1 MGEYI
6 NTCPGRHGDSTQDS
20 QNMKCLVVVLAVAS
34 LCLAEPEADPLHY
47 YAPYGYAAAHPYYY
61 RPYYASGYATALH
74 GGYQAVHRLHKREAE
89 AGPQLLINAAPYVND
104 GPVAGPLTAAF
115 GDLVQTPRGLRP
127 QSLEGFSEDL
137 NMDGFVD
144 PVAQAAPVVAAP
156 VIRTVAAPAV
166 TAPLVQAAPAV
177 ASLAPVSV
185 PAVSPVIR
193 TVASPL
199 LHAPAVAVAHAP
211 VVKSVVEPPA
221 TVAHSVAPLVHAA
234 PAPLV
239 HAAPAVVPAAAPV
252 ALTPHDCVTAHGC
265 AVKAALL
272 AGTPTGSFAH
282 VTSTIVKREAEAE
295 AEADAEADADAY
307 YYGGYYPYAAAA
319 YAPYSAYNP
328 FYNYFGAYAGYPYTY
343 GLGPYSYHAAAPVA
357 PVAAPVVK
365 AVEPAVVAAPVAAP
379 LVKTITKPVTY
390 THIGAHP
397 VNPTTVLQ
405 TEPFV

>member
-1 MGEYI
+1 M
-6 NTCPGRHGDSTQDS
+6 
-20 QNMKCLVVVLAVAS
+20 VVVLAVAS

-47 YAPYGYAAAHPYYY
+47 YAAAHPYYY

-89 AGPQLLINAAPYVND
+89 ADPQLLINAAPYVND

-144 PVAQAAPVVAAP
+144 PVAQAAPVVAP
-156 VIRTVAAPAV
+156 
-166 TAPLVQAAPAV
+166 
-177 ASLAPVSV
+177 LAPVSV

-211 VVKSVVEPPA
+211 VVKSVVETPA

-307 YYGGYYPYAAAA
+307 YYGGYYPYAAAG

-343 GLGPYSYHAAAPVA
+343 GLGPYSYHAAAPVAAPVA

-390 THIGAHP
+390 TYIGAHP

-405 TEPFV
+405 TETFV

>member
-1 MGEYI
+1 MG
-6 NTCPGRHGDSTQDS
+6 TQDS
-20 QNMKCLVVVLAVAS
+20 QNMKCMVVVLAVAS

-47 YAPYGYAAAHPYYY
+47 YAAAHPYYY

-89 AGPQLLINAAPYVND
+89 ADPQLLINAAPYVND

-156 VIRTVAAPAV
+156 VVAAPVIRTVAAPAV

-177 ASLAPVSV
+177 APLAPVSV

-211 VVKSVVEPPA
+211 VVKSVVETPA
-221 TVAHSVAPLVHAA
+221 TVAHSV
-234 PAPLV
+234 APLV

-252 ALTPHDCVTAHGC
+252 ALPPHDCVTAHGC

-272 AGTPTGSFAH
+272 AGTPTG
-282 VTSTIVKREAEAE
+282 
-295 AEADAEADADAY
+295 
-307 YYGGYYPYAAAA
+307 
-319 YAPYSAYNP
+319 
-328 FYNYFGAYAGYPYTY
+328 
-343 GLGPYSYHAAAPVA
+343 
-357 PVAAPVVK
+357 
-365 AVEPAVVAAPVAAP
+365 
-379 LVKTITKPVTY
+379 
-390 THIGAHP
+390 
-397 VNPTTVLQ
+397 
-405 TEPFV
+405 

>member
-1 MGEYI
+1 M
-6 NTCPGRHGDSTQDS
+6 
-20 QNMKCLVVVLAVAS
+20 
-34 LCLAEPEADPLHY
+34 
-47 YAPYGYAAAHPYYY
+47 
-61 RPYYASGYATALH
+61 
-74 GGYQAVHRLHKREAE
+74 REAE
-89 AGPQLLINAAPYVND
+89 ADPQLLINAAPYVND

-177 ASLAPVSV
+177 APLAPVSV

-211 VVKSVVEPPA
+211 VVKSVVETPA
-221 TVAHSVAPLVHAA
+221 TVAHSAAPL
-234 PAPLV
+234 
-239 HAAPAVVPAAAPV
+239 

-319 YAPYSAYNP
+319 YAPYSTYNP

-357 PVAAPVVK
+357 PVAAP
-365 AVEPAVVAAPVAAP
+365 

-405 TEPFV
+405 